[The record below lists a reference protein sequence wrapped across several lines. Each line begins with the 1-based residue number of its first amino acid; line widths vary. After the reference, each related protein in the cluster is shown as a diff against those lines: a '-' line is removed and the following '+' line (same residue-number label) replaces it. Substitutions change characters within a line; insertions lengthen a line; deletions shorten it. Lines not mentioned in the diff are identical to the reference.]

1 MADAVSVQNLGP
13 SGMIT
18 LRGDLG
24 GKAMARAVK
33 AATGLGLPGQRAI
46 LSEGAR
52 AVAWMSPDELLILCP
67 HAGAAALAAQMA
79 AALAGEHALA
89 VDVSDARAR
98 FRISG
103 AGAREVLA
111 KGAPVDLSPG
121 VFGQGEIRRTRLGQV
136 AAAFWMS
143 GPEAFDLVCFRS
155 VGDYVEAWLKAAA
168 SPGSLPGVL
177 R

>member
-1 MADAVSVQNLGP
+1 MADAVSVENLGP

-24 GKAMARAVK
+24 GKAVAGAVK
-33 AATGLGLPGQRAI
+33 AATGLGVPGQRAI
-46 LSEGAR
+46 LSEGGK

-67 HAGAAALAAQMA
+67 HAEAAGLATQMA
-79 AALAGEHALA
+79 DALAGEHGLV

-98 FRISG
+98 FRITG
-103 AGAREVLA
+103 PGAREVLA
-111 KGAPVDLSPG
+111 KGAPVDLAPG
-121 VFGQGEIRRTRLGQV
+121 VFGPGEIRRTRLGQV

-143 GPEAFDLVCFRS
+143 GAESFDLVCFRS
-155 VGDYVEAWLKAAA
+155 VADFVETWLKTAAT
-168 SPGSLPGVL
+168 PGSLPGVL